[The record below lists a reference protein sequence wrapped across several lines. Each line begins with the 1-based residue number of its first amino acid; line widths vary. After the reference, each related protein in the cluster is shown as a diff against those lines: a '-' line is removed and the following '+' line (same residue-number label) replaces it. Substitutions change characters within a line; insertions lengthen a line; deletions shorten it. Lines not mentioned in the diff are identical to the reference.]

1 MAYGDLK
8 DLLRRTGSNKVFYD
22 KAFNIA
28 KNWKNNG
35 YQRRLAS
42 IARKCFD
49 KNSSIGAVTR
59 LNESAIKIGYTS
71 NQRTNN

>member
-1 MAYGDLK
+1 MI
-8 DLLRRTGSNKVFYD
+8 
-22 KAFNIA
+22 NIA
-28 KNWKNNG
+28 KNRKNNG